1 MSKPDDGP
9 TPTCNFRLGPRTL
22 AELDALARAATEDSG
37 RRESRTNVLRQL
49 IHEAYLK
56 LSRRKPREDC

>member
-1 MSKPDDGP
+1 MTGENDGP

-22 AELDALARAATEDSG
+22 AELDELARAATEDSG

-56 LSRRKPREDC
+56 LARRKPREDC

>member
-1 MSKPDDGP
+1 MANKPDGP
-9 TPTCNFRLGPRTL
+9 TPTCNFRLGTRTL
-22 AELDALARAATEDSG
+22 AELNALARAAAEDSG

-56 LSRRKPREDC
+56 LARRKPRE